1 MSALRPILFGL
12 GLVILVSTL
21 AVDEPEVFRL
31 RGPAAVLAFVVG
43 AGAVAA
49 DGVPLRRAAAA
60 CSAATMVLGL
70 ASLVQLPGQAAL
82 GALIALLQLVPWGAA
97 RLKGRWRLV

>member
-1 MSALRPILFGL
+1 
-12 GLVILVSTL
+12 
-21 AVDEPEVFRL
+21 
-31 RGPAAVLAFVVG
+31 
-43 AGAVAA
+43 
-49 DGVPLRRAAAA
+49 
-60 CSAATMVLGL
+60 MVLGL